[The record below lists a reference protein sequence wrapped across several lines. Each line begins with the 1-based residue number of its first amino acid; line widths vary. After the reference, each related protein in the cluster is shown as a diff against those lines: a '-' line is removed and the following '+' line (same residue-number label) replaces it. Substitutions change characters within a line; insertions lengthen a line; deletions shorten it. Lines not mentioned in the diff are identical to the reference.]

1 MYFTCRIT
9 CVFSVNKQVVQSL
22 VEHYHVKC
30 KDKGLDRD
38 SVRDDLMNQFDMLD
52 DFLLDRSKLSVS
64 VWWYHIPFLRDAH
77 WLLPFPASKVIV
89 RHIYVSFHLTEHEGY
104 ILLYIYSAECVEILY
119 LISHSSSPKSAALCT
134 SFYTTKNDCELSVE
148 KLTAR
153 VELVFVVFNLN
164 LCILFVQIYTCYPH
178 THKKS

>member
-1 MYFTCRIT
+1 MCFQWTNRWCRALLNTTMSNAKTKVWTVTQCVMISWTSLTCWMT
-9 CVFSVNKQVVQSL
+9 FFWTEVSCL
-22 VEHYHVKC
+22 
-30 KDKGLDRD
+30 
-38 SVRDDLMNQFDMLD
+38 
-52 DFLLDRSKLSVS
+52 S

-77 WLLPFPASKVIV
+77 WLLPFPVSKVIV